1 MARILYVSGLW
12 SGLAD
17 VLYEHSTPRGM
28 PGFIRP
34 LKALI
39 ERGHAVE
46 LLVLNQLPRE
56 LSIGVDWLRPEQLT
70 VVNPGLRWLG
80 MYGAA
85 IGFYGCVQA
94 RLQRHEYDFVYGQ
107 GTMGALGV
115 LAANRRGLPCA
126 QRLYGISYFR
136 REFTAG
142 GLPRLRRLGVFLRHP
157 LHYMAFSLPKAFLL
171 VTNDGTQADLVYR
184 QIGNSETPLL
194 FWLNGVDIEPAGE
207 QPAQTD
213 EGDGKAV
220 LLYPGRID
228 RFKRQH
234 LAIEMMARL
243 VEADETGLKLVF
255 AGHDYDGEY
264 RQELDSRIAEQGLGE
279 IVEFI
284 GPITRERLQELY
296 QSCLAVLSFYDVS
309 NLGNVAIEAL
319 ASGAALI
326 SLADGSLSG
335 IVRHGESALLV
346 DDMAGAANAAL
357 QLMSDATLRE
367 HIRRGA
373 KTAAEEHFVSWDARV
388 KREVAQIE
396 QVIEVGGNSRESSD
410 A

>member
-1 MARILYVSGLW
+1 
-12 SGLAD
+12 
-17 VLYEHSTPRGM
+17 M

-39 ERGHAVE
+39 ERGHEVE

-70 VVNPGLRWLG
+70 VVNPNLRWLG
-80 MYGAA
+80 RYGAA

-94 RLQRHEYDFVYGQ
+94 RLRRHEYDFVYGQ

-142 GLPRLRRLGVFLRHP
+142 RISRLKRLRVFLRHP

-171 VTNDGTQADLVYR
+171 VTNDGTQADLVSR
-184 QIGNSETPLL
+184 QIGNRDTPLL
-194 FWLNGVDIEPAGE
+194 FWLNGVDIEPGGE
-207 QPAQTD
+207 GPAQS
-213 EGDGKAV
+213 DGGTGKPV

-243 VEADETGLKLVF
+243 QEARAEGLKLVL
-255 AGHDYDGEY
+255 AGHDYDREY
-264 RQELDSRIAEQGLGE
+264 RQELESRIAEQGLGE
-279 IVEFI
+279 NVEFI
-284 GPITRERLQELY
+284 GPVTRERLQELY
-296 QSCLAVLSFYDVS
+296 RSCLAVLSFYDVS

-346 DDMAGAANAAL
+346 TDMSGAANAAL
-357 QLMSDATLRE
+357 QLLSDAALRDR
-367 HIRRGA
+367 IRRGA
-373 KTAAEEHFVSWDARV
+373 KAAAEEHFESWDARTA
-388 KREVAQIE
+388 REVAQVE
-396 QVIEVGGNSRESSD
+396 QVIEAGGTSRGRSD

>member
-1 MARILYVSGLW
+1 MARILYVTGLW

-17 VLYEHSTPRGM
+17 VLYEHSAPRGM

-39 ERGHAVE
+39 ERGHEVE

-56 LSIGVDWLRPEQLT
+56 LGIGVDWLRPEQLT

-85 IGFYGCVQA
+85 IGFFGCVLE
-94 RLQRHEYDFVYGQ
+94 RLRLKKYDFIYGQ

-142 GLPRLRRLGVFLRHP
+142 SLPRLRRLRVFLRHP

-171 VTNDGTQADLVYR
+171 VTNDGTQADVVNN
-184 QIGNSETPLL
+184 QIGNRDTPLL
-194 FWLNGVDIEPAGE
+194 FWFNGVDIKPDNV
-207 QPAQTD
+207 QLAQTD
-213 EGDGKAV
+213 GRDGKAV

-243 VEADETGLKLVF
+243 QEAGEEGLKLVF
-255 AGHDYDGEY
+255 AGHDYDRQY
-264 RQELDSRIAEQGLGE
+264 RSELDHEIAVQGLSQN
-279 IVEFI
+279 VEFI
-284 GPITRERLQELY
+284 GPVTRERLQELY
-296 QSCLAVLSFYDVS
+296 QACLAVLAFYDVS

-319 ASGAALI
+319 ANGAALI

-346 DDMAGAANAAL
+346 NDMAGAANAAL
-357 QLMSDATLRE
+357 QLVSDTALRE
-367 HIRRGA
+367 RIRRGA
-373 KTAAEEHFVSWDARV
+373 TAAAEQHFESWDARTA
-388 KREVAQIE
+388 REVAQIE
-396 QVIEVGGNSRESSD
+396 QVIEARGTSRGSGD